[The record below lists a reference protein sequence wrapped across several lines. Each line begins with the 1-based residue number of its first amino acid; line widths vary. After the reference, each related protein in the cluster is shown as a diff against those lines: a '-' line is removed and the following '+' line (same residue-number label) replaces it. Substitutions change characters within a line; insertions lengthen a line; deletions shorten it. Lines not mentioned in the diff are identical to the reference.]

1 MLNTFFGLL
10 ANEPP
15 EVADTFIKDRT
26 DWFTFTRLALI
37 AARKNPMMLVWIL
50 EMAGSKDMIRWLGSY
65 LSFNLDALRNLLL
78 AGWFPG
84 LLKQSQPWLEKKY
97 PSLWLKLLSLNYQ
110 LRKGKKVVN

>member
-1 MLNTFFGLL
+1 MLNTFFGLM

-37 AARKNPMMLVWIL
+37 AARKNPALLIWIL
-50 EMAGSKDMIRWLGSY
+50 EMAGSKDLILWLGSY
-65 LSFNLDALRNLLL
+65 LTFNLDALRNLLL

-84 LLKQSQPWLEKKY
+84 L
-97 PSLWLKLLSLNYQ
+97 WLKLLSLNYQ
-110 LRKGKKVVN
+110 LRHSTNAEDSNYKVDKNTVSS